1 MDALL
6 STFPNAVVGWMALVF
21 GIIAVW
27 ATVGAVRA
35 TADAFRLRRRLR
47 RRLRDVAEWTPAP
60 PPRHP

>member
-6 STFPNAVVGWMALVF
+6 SIFPNAVVGWMSLFF

-27 ATVGAVRA
+27 ATFGAVRA
-35 TADAFRLRRRLR
+35 TADAFRLR

>member
-1 MDALL
+1 MDAFF
-6 STFPNAVVGWMALVF
+6 SIFPSVAVGWMALVF

-47 RRLRDVAEWTPAP
+47 DVAEWTPAP